1 MHSNSDPGNLIGGPV
16 AKTPHSQYGGSAFDP
31 WSGNW
36 SPHAMD
42 SCQHM
47 AKSIQYFKV
56 KKIKFKLKK
65 SKEVKI
71 IIK

>member
-1 MHSNSDPGNLIGGPV
+1 
-16 AKTPHSQYGGSAFDP
+16 
-31 WSGNW
+31 
-36 SPHAMD
+36 
-42 SCQHM
+42 M

-71 IIK
+71 IIKKENKKILLNVFLFLLVLAHDALFLMVIIPIIIHFHYL

>member
-36 SPHAMD
+36 SPHATT
-42 SCQHM
+42 
-47 AKSIQYFKV
+47 KSSHGSR
-56 KKIKFKLKK
+56 KIEDPTQ
-65 SKEVKI
+65 SNPPDPDPVSS
-71 IIK
+71 